1 MQRLFLDQLV
11 CPACHGDLAW
21 QVTAQ
26 QGERV
31 DTAEARCAG
40 CAAPYSVREGIGL
53 LLTPD
58 LPRDD
63 LWAQAESGLARHLR
77 AHPDIDHR
85 LMDVPVATL
94 APADQ
99 FFRALVLEERGQYA
113 AAQALVERARTGLYT
128 AEYRACAAAAQ
139 RALLQHLAATP
150 APLGDLASGRGELV
164 ATLAR
169 RGDRPIL
176 AIDFSPTVLRRTRRR
191 LETAGLA
198 GPISFLA
205 CDARRLPF
213 RTGAMATLTTNLG
226 LANMAQ
232 PEQVLR
238 EVRRTVGGTFLAIAY
253 FFPEA
258 DRPNQAAV
266 QAAPGGALLYRRTA
280 LEHLAAAGWQ
290 VAPVRVGTSVAQPT
304 PRSVLLEGATIDGLP
319 VAGTVLEWWVLVAR

>member
-1 MQRLFLDQLV
+1 
-11 CPACHGDLAW
+11 
-21 QVTAQ
+21 
-26 QGERV
+26 V
-31 DTAEARCAG
+31 DTAEACCAR

-77 AHPDIDHR
+77 AHPDVAHR
-85 LMDVPVATL
+85 LMDSPVATL

-113 AAQALVERARTGLYT
+113 AAQALAKRACAGLYT

-139 RALLQHLAATP
+139 RALLQHLAA
-150 APLGDLASGRGELV
+150 APGPVVDLASGRGELV

-169 RGDRPIL
+169 LGDRPVL
-176 AIDFSPTVLRRTRRR
+176 ATDFSPTVLRRTRQR
-191 LETAGLA
+191 LETAVLA
-198 GPISFLA
+198 GHISFLA

-213 RTGAMATLTTNLG
+213 RAGAIASLTTNLG
-226 LANMAQ
+226 LPNMAQ

-258 DRPNQAAV
+258 DGPNRVAV
-266 QAAPGGALLYRRTA
+266 QAAPGGRLLYRRTA

-290 VAPVRVGTSVAQPT
+290 VVPVDGGTGTAEPT
-304 PRSVLLEGATIDGLP
+304 PRSGLLDGATIDGLP
-319 VAGTVLEWWVLVAR
+319 GAGTVLEWCVLVAQ